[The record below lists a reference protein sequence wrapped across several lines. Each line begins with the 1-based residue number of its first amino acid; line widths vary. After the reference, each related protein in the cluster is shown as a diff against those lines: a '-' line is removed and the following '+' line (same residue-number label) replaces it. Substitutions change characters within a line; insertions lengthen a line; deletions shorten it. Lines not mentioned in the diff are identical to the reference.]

1 MVEKLKSKLA
11 NDLQLKE
18 LLSGSAVVFT
28 FKVLGLVSGY
38 LLSYIIT
45 RHFGEEVLGVYSLTF
60 TILSLVVVASRL
72 GLDEALVKVV
82 SNLVSINKSGQA
94 KDAYNKSV
102 RLVLLLSLICSFLV
116 YHSAPFAAKLFENVL
131 LVKSIRIVSFAIV
144 PYALI
149 KLNADTLRGMKKM
162 KAFSYLQVGSLLLLM
177 SFFLLIGVSFLEI
190 TDYLP
195 FYTLVVASV
204 LMGVWSLLLIRKNFV
219 VQNKGTDQYER
230 LIKISLPMMLTSS
243 MFLVLS
249 WTDNLLL
256 GRFLPEDQ
264 VGIYFIAFKFGLI
277 ISLSLFAVNSIAAPK
292 FSELSTAVDRHRLRK
307 LAMQSVKVNMW
318 SSLPVFLLLL
328 ISVEWLLSLYG
339 PSFLI
344 AKRCVYILAIGQLYN
359 ALSGSVLNF
368 LNMTGHEKL
377 VSKIILSA
385 AILNVALNYYLIPY
399 FDASDYWLG
408 IEGAALSSMIC
419 LIYWNTLGVYY
430 VYRHHGFL
438 MFPNPFRLNF
448 RTNA

>member
-18 LLSGSAVVFT
+18 LLSGSAVVFA

-45 RHFGEEVLGVYSLTF
+45 KHFGEEVLGVYSLTF

-72 GLDEALVKVV
+72 GLDEALVKIV
-82 SNLVSINKSGQA
+82 SNLVSKNKSGQA
-94 KDAYNKSV
+94 KDAYDKSI
-102 RLVLLLSLICSFLV
+102 RLVIFLSLICSFLV
-116 YHSAPFAAKLFENVL
+116 YHSAAFIATWFENKL
-131 LVKSIRIVSFAIV
+131 LVKSIKIVAFAIV

-149 KLNADTLRGMKKM
+149 KLNAETLRGMKKM
-162 KAFSYLQVGSLLLLM
+162 KVFSYLQVGSLLLLM
-177 SFFLLIGVSFLEI
+177 SLFLLIGISFFEI

-195 FYTLVVASV
+195 FYALVAASMV
-204 LMGVWSLLLIRKNFV
+204 IGVWSLLLIRRNFV
-219 VQNKGTDQYER
+219 VQNKGSDKYQR

-249 WTDNLLL
+249 WTDNLFL
-256 GRFLPEDQ
+256 GRFLSEDQ

-292 FSELSTAVDRHRLRK
+292 FSELSTAIDKNRLRK
-307 LAMQSVKVNMW
+307 LAMQSVKLNLW
-318 SSLPVFLLLL
+318 SSLPVFLLL
-328 ISVEWLLSLYG
+328 IFSVEWLLSLYG
-339 PSFLI
+339 SSFLI
-344 AKRCVYILAIGQLYN
+344 AKRCVYILAAGQLYN

-430 VYRHHGFL
+430 VYRYHGFL
-438 MFPNPFRLNF
+438 MFPSPFRLNF
-448 RTNA
+448 RTNE